1 MAAGRTPCSCAPL
14 SRRATTT
21 ELIYEGIKRD
31 FGDLPHV
38 IFGRQNIEIAD
49 PAVLPYL
56 TDAELIELYRTAPVF
71 CYPHTEPRHL
81 HYSPLEAVI
90 LGTPTLYL
98 RGALMDTL
106 LGGADLPAACAD
118 TAEMAAKARR
128 LIGGDAALAEAIRST
143 QGRVLDAFDTD
154 LARRQWAAALADT
167 ALPRCGPRLM
177 SIRALGRAL
186 GRALRR
192 LVLPL
197 VGYWDLVRRG
207 STSCAR

>member
-1 MAAGRTPCSCAPL
+1 
-14 SRRATTT
+14 
-21 ELIYEGIKRD
+21 
-31 FGDLPHV
+31 V

-90 LGTPTLYL
+90 LGTPTLYF

-154 LARRQWAAALADT
+154 LARRQWAA
-167 ALPRCGPRLM
+167 
-177 SIRALGRAL
+177 
-186 GRALRR
+186 
-192 LVLPL
+192 VLP
-197 VGYWDLVRRG
+197 
-207 STSCAR
+207 